1 MCAFS
6 MEVSFPCPLFA
17 AFLWHNSV
25 CAFPIFLTLSS
36 CPLFQENEQGIFDAI
51 LRGRI
56 DFASDPWP
64 SISSSAK
71 DLVKNMLRADP
82 KKRLMA
88 VEVLSKFN
96 FLIVADWFFILR
108 VSKVVVGSKDQ
119 LSIFFTK

>member
-1 MCAFS
+1 MCAFT

-17 AFLWHNSV
+17 ASLWHNSV

-36 CPLFQENEQGIFDAI
+36 CLLFQENEQGIFNAI

-56 DFASDPWP
+56 DFESDPWP

-71 DLVKNMLRADP
+71 DLVKNMLRVDP
-82 KKRLMA
+82 KSRPSA

-96 FLIVADWFFILR
+96 FRIVVD
-108 VSKVVVGSKDQ
+108 
-119 LSIFFTK
+119 

>member
-1 MCAFS
+1 
-6 MEVSFPCPLFA
+6 
-17 AFLWHNSV
+17 
-25 CAFPIFLTLSS
+25 
-36 CPLFQENEQGIFDAI
+36 LFQENEQGIFDAI